1 MNIKTAWLY
10 TALAACLGGGY
21 GAGVAVSPSQNE
33 LANALKQ
40 AQIASMRVCE
50 PTEADIRFRSG
61 VVRNSKPKTYT
72 LD

>member
-1 MNIKTAWLY
+1 MMNIKTIWFY

-33 LANALKQ
+33 LAQALKA
-40 AQIASMRVCE
+40 AQIASLNSC
-50 PTEADIRFRSG
+50 TEADKGYRYAPT
-61 VVRNSKPKTYT
+61 RNSNPKTYK